1 MTTKIGLIGCG
12 NISDAYL
19 TNAKLFR
26 DVDLAAVSSRN
37 IESAKR
43 KGAQYGIPVLSVE
56 DLLASREIDIVLNLT
71 IPSAHCR
78 VTLAAIEAG
87 KHVYTEKPLASSL
100 AEGKQMVMAARAK
113 GLRIGCAPDTVLG
126 SGIQTAR
133 AAIDQG
139 VIGRPLIGVA
149 SVLSHGMESW
159 HPNPAFF
166 FQAGGGPIFDLGPY
180 YISALVTL
188 LGPVTKVMAIG
199 QKGFLERTATAG
211 NSPDGGKTIPV
222 EVLTSVQALLDFESG
237 AQITFLAS
245 WDVWRHSLPPIE
257 LHGTGGSIRVPD
269 PDWFGGTVAIAR
281 GPSDWEEIDTTSNTF
296 GRVNWPI
303 QGPCFANYRGMG
315 LAEMVRAISQGR
327 PHRTSVELGLH
338 ALAVMSAII
347 EAAEQGTSVAI
358 IEPCQ
363 RPEPMTEDEAQEL
376 LHQKVSVPVPVWK
389 CFRH

>member
-1 MTTKIGLIGCG
+1 MMTRVGLIGCG
-12 NISDAYL
+12 NISDVYL

-26 DVDLAAVSSRN
+26 DVDFAAVSSRN
-37 IESAKR
+37 IRSAKL

-56 DLLASREIDIVLNLT
+56 ELLASRDIDVVLNLT

-87 KHVYTEKPLASSL
+87 KHVYTEKPLAGSL
-100 AEGKQMVMAARAK
+100 AEGKRMVTAACAK

-133 AAIDQG
+133 VAIDQG
-139 VIGRPLIGVA
+139 AIGRPLIGVA

-166 FQAGGGPIFDLGPY
+166 FQSGGGPVFDLGPY

-188 LGPVTKVMAIG
+188 LGPVAKVTAIG
-199 QKGFLERTATAG
+199 QKGFAERIAAAAKPTD
-211 NSPDGGKTIPV
+211 PGKTIRV

-269 PDWFGGTVAIAR
+269 PDWFGGTIGIAR
-281 GPSDWEEIDTTSNTF
+281 GPSDWEEIDTTTNIF

-303 QGPCFANYRGMG
+303 QDPCFANYRGMG

-327 PHRTSVELGLH
+327 PHRASVELGLH
-338 ALAVMSAII
+338 ALSVMSAII
-347 EAAEQGTSVAI
+347 ESAEQKTSIAVT
-358 IEPCQ
+358 EPCQ
-363 RPEPMTEDEAQEL
+363 RPEQMTEDEAHEL
-376 LHQKVSVPVPVWK
+376 LADAATHAK
-389 CFRH
+389 